1 MITESIVTL
10 MFILFFNLFNI
21 SNYYR
26 SFSLGVVLDGITQQN
41 NHEII
46 RIFTS
51 NFYHLNLSHLLVNCI
66 SFINIGIPLQDYF
79 NMFSK
84 YHYPIILLMII
95 FFSSL
100 FNFLIYYILYNYTK
114 DVSYLITRS
123 CGFSGVLFA
132 LQFFYHYLIK
142 QDFFYACK
150 VLIYNLILL
159 SILVPNVSN
168 IGHLSG
174 LIAGVVVG
182 RLIGLY

>member
-1 MITESIVTL
+1 

-26 SFSLGVVLDGITQQN
+26 TFSLGAVLNGIVEQN

-46 RIFTS
+46 RLFTS
-51 NFYHLNLSHLLVNCI
+51 NFYHVSLSHLLVNSI

-84 YHYPIILLMII
+84 LHYPIILFMIL
-95 FFSSL
+95 FFSSI
-100 FNFLIYYILYNYTK
+100 FNFIIYYILYNYTK
-114 DVSYLITRS
+114 DVSYLVTKS
-123 CGFSGVLFA
+123 CGFSGVLFG

-142 QDFFYACK
+142 QDFNYACK
-150 VLIYNLILL
+150 ILIYNLIIL

-174 LIAGVVVG
+174 LLSGIVVG
-182 RLIGLY
+182 KIIGLY